1 MRVSPPRDAW
11 PWSRRWLALPVTA
24 LAVLLSGCT
33 VNAAGFIQGVYAIN
47 DPELKE
53 ISGLA
58 PAATGD
64 FWGHNDHGN
73 RARLFRLGREGQA
86 LGRLV
91 VKGSSNLDWEAM
103 ARMPTPSGGCLLVG
117 DIGDN
122 LARRDSVHIEF
133 IPEPEADAREA
144 RVAGHLVFRY
154 PDGPRDAEGLAFDQ
168 RDRQIYVLSKRET
181 PPALYRLPAP
191 VDCSG
196 MAAAEDADPVLAEYV
211 GDVELPPPP
220 MSTFFEGP
228 RRALGF
234 NLPTGLDITPDGQ
247 RMAVL
252 SYGAVFVY
260 DRATGERW
268 EEALRRYPGR
278 RVLPT
283 MEQAE
288 SIILSSDGSLAVVAS
303 EGKQGQMVHIA
314 LPDIDTTR
322 PRLPGDHPLP

>member
-1 MRVSPPRDAW
+1 MRAPHPRDVCLC
-11 PWSRRWLALPVTA
+11 SRRWPLLPVVA
-24 LAVLLSGCT
+24 LSVLLSGCT
-33 VNAAGFIQGVYAIN
+33 VNAAGFVQGVYTLN

-86 LGRLV
+86 LGRV
-91 VKGSSNLDWEAM
+91 VIKGSSNLDWEDI
-103 ARMPTPSGGCLLVG
+103 ARMPTARGGCLLVG

-133 IPEPEADAREA
+133 IPEPGVDAREA

-191 VDCSG
+191 PDCNG
-196 MAAAEDADPVLAEYV
+196 MAAAEDGDPVLAEYV

-260 DRATGERW
+260 DRAPGERW

-278 RVLPT
+278 RVLPM

-303 EGKQGQMVHIA
+303 EGRQGQMVHIT
-314 LPDIDTTR
+314 LPDIDPTR
-322 PRLPGDHPLP
+322 PRLPGGAATP

>member
-1 MRVSPPRDAW
+1 MRASHPRAVCLCA
-11 PWSRRWLALPVTA
+11 RRWLLLPVVT
-24 LAVLLSGCT
+24 LSVLLSGCT
-33 VNAAGFIQGVYAIN
+33 VNAAGFVQGVYILN

-73 RARLFRLGREGQA
+73 RARLFRLGRAGQA
-86 LGRLV
+86 LGRVV
-91 VKGSSNLDWEAM
+91 VKGSSNLDWEDIG
-103 ARMPTPSGGCLLVG
+103 RMPTPTGGCLLVG

-133 IPEPEADAREA
+133 IPEPGAEAREA
-144 RVAGHLVFRY
+144 RVSGHLVFRY
-154 PDGPRDAEGLAFDQ
+154 PDGPRDAEGIAYDQ

-191 VDCSG
+191 PDCSG
-196 MAAAEDADPVLAEYV
+196 MATAEDADPVLAKLV
-211 GDVELPPPP
+211 GEVELPPPP
-220 MSTFFEGP
+220 MSTFFEGS

-252 SYGAVFVY
+252 SYGAIFVY
-260 DRATGERW
+260 DRAPGERW

-303 EGKQGQMVHIA
+303 EGRQGQMVHIT
-314 LPDIDTTR
+314 LPDIDATR
-322 PRLPGDHPLP
+322 PRLPGGPVSR